1 MVPKR
6 FEKTNLKIKK
16 MMNEQKK
23 KMFLIKIAYW
33 LGIGADALWAVGLL
47 VPQVFGILTGNP
59 DFNPDL
65 QFRLAMAV
73 GGTLMTGWTFL
84 LLWAVRKPIERR
96 GVILLTA
103 FPVVFGLFIVALIGF
118 LDGNTINIWILIKN
132 TILFIS
138 MINSYILAGKMTKEK
153 EQVSSTN

>member
-1 MVPKR
+1 
-6 FEKTNLKIKK
+6 
-16 MMNEQKK
+16 MNEQKK
-23 KMFLIKIAYW
+23 KIFLIKIAYW

-47 VPQVFGILTGNP
+47 FPQVFGILTGTP

-65 QFRLAMAV
+65 QLRLAMGI

-153 EQVSSTN
+153 E